1 MKRIILMLCCVL
13 FSWNASALEVAGVK
27 PADSVT
33 LGDRVLVL
41 NGAGLRTRFFFKVY
55 VAALYL
61 PAKQTAADTIITA
74 DDHPYRIALHMLRDL
89 GEKRFLDAFIEAI
102 DENHTKAEME
112 TMHDQIMQMTDIFQ
126 RVKDVHSGDVITMDY
141 SPGKGTR
148 IAVNG
153 VEYGTVAGE
162 MFHRALLKIW
172 LGTHPVQSDLKAALL
187 GEK

>member
-1 MKRIILMLCCVL
+1 MVCGVL

-33 LGDRVLVL
+33 IGNRVLVL

-61 PAKQTAADTIITA
+61 PARQTGANMIIAAD
-74 DDHPYRIALHMLRDL
+74 DPYRIALYMLRDL
-89 GEKRFLDAFIEAI
+89 GEQRFLDAFIEAI
-102 DENHTKAEME
+102 DANHTKAEME
-112 TMHDQIMQMTDIFQ
+112 MLHDQIMQMTDIFQ

-153 VEYGTVAGE
+153 VEYGTVSGE

-172 LGTHPVQSDLKAALL
+172 LGTHPVQGDLKAALL
-187 GEK
+187 GGK

>member
-1 MKRIILMLCCVL
+1 MKRIILMMCCVL

-33 LGDRVLVL
+33 LGNRVLVL

-61 PAKQTAADTIITA
+61 PARQSSADAIITA
-74 DDHPYRIALHMLRDL
+74 DDPFRISLSMLRDL
-89 GEKRFLDAFIEAI
+89 GEQRFLDAFIEAI
-102 DENHTKAEME
+102 GANHTKAEME
-112 TMHDQIMQMTDIFQ
+112 MLHDQIMQMTGIFQ
-126 RVKDVHSGDVITMDY
+126 RVKDVHSGDVITLDY
-141 SPGKGTR
+141 ASGKGTR

-153 VEYGTVAGE
+153 VDYGAVAGN

-172 LGTHPVQSDLKAALL
+172 LGTHPVQADLKAALL
-187 GEK
+187 GGK